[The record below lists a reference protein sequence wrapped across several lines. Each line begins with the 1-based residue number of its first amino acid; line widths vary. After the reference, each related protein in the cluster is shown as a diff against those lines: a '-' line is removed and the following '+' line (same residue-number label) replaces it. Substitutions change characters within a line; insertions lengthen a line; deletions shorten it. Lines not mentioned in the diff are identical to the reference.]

1 MSVSITEV
9 VEQAGYDPTNNVDD
23 ASWLVSQV
31 TDFEDLKSKAEE
43 LLDEYNCYQDF
54 CENMGSTTMKLPT
67 FEEWRGHEIE
77 E

>member
-23 ASWLVSQV
+23 ANWLLSQAS
-31 TDFEDLKSKAEE
+31 DFEDLITKAKE
-43 LLDEYNCYQDF
+43 LLDQYNCYQDF
-54 CENMGSTTMKLPT
+54 CEIMGSTTMKLPT
-67 FEEWRGHEIE
+67 FEEWREHETE